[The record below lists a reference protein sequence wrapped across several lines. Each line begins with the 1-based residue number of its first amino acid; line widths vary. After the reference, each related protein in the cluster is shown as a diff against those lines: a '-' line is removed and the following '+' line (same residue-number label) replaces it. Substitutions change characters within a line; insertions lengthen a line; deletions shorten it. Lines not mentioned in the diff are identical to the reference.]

1 MKHVI
6 ANRPRGFTLVELL
19 VVIAIIG
26 VLVGLLLPAVQAAR
40 EAARRIECAS
50 HLKQIGLALHSYH
63 AACCSFPPANYTLNE
78 GVCYADQIVANGGV
92 PETGANWAIAI
103 LPYVEQKSLYEAYD
117 FDRFNEAPQNRRV
130 RESSVAAYVCPADLN
145 TGEPA
150 VPATGPAGRH
160 ALDVPFMPGSYRA
173 VSGRSDG
180 ENFLDSAEYL
190 HYPRSWFGP
199 LHTVGIRG
207 LTPETIDNIRDGT
220 SSTLLVGESTTRTQ
234 TQYRTFWAY
243 SYAYFSVSSAVAQPR
258 TLWGDY
264 DRCKAA
270 DGQGH
275 SSPCKRGWGAM
286 HPGGLNFALCDGS
299 VRFLSTAVD
308 PELFAAMATIDGSE
322 LVETPQ

>member
-1 MKHVI
+1 V
-6 ANRPRGFTLVELL
+6 AYRRRRGFTLVELL

-40 EAARRIECAS
+40 ETARRIHCAS
-50 HLKQIGLALHSYH
+50 NVKQIGLALHNYH
-63 AACCSFPPANYTLNE
+63 AAHRSFPPANYTLSE
-78 GVCYADQIVANGGV
+78 GVCYADQVVANGGR
-92 PETGANWAIAI
+92 PETAANWAIAL
-103 LPYVEQKSLYEAYD
+103 LPYVEQEPLYRAYD
-117 FDRFNEAPQNRRV
+117 FDQFNEAAENRRV
-130 RESSVAAYVCPADLN
+130 RETSVPAYVCPADLDA
-145 TGEPA
+145 TETA
-150 VPATGPAGRH
+150 VPATGPAGRY
-160 ALDVPFMPGSYRA
+160 ALSVPFMPGSYRA

-207 LTPETIDNIRDGT
+207 LVPETIDNIRDGT
-220 SSTLLVGESTTRTQ
+220 SSTLLVGESTTRSQ
-234 TQYRTFWAY
+234 PQYRTFWAY

-286 HPGGLNFALCDGS
+286 HPGGLNFVLCDGS
-299 VRFLSTAVD
+299 ARFLATDVD
-308 PELFAAMATIDGSE
+308 PELFATMATIAGNE
-322 LVETPQ
+322 